1 MIAKGRPASALKIKR
16 PSGKRKTVQNEVLST
31 LRTALMAG
39 ALVPGQ
45 VMSLRKLAASFGTS
59 PMPVRAALMQLVAAG
74 ALEEGSN
81 RSVRVPLLS
90 KSRMIELFEIRVML
104 EGMAGKLA
112 CERGSPK
119 LVDKLTK
126 INKELLSAIAKYNVQ
141 DCLHANQKFHF
152 TLYEASE
159 SEVLMPLIES
169 LWLQC
174 GPALYYSLRAPGKPW
189 DAAIHV
195 QILESLRRQKPS
207 QVEAAVV
214 RDVRFTAKN
223 LLIGLAN
230 GSTHNAL
237 NASIEF

>member
-1 MIAKGRPASALKIKR
+1 MMSKDGTVGTLKVKRASGR
-16 PSGKRKTVQNEVLST
+16 RKTVQDEI
-31 LRTALMAG
+31 LRRLRAALMTG

-81 RSVRVPLLS
+81 RSVRVPRLS
-90 KSRMIELFEIRVML
+90 NSRMVELFKIRVML
-104 EGMAGKLA
+104 EGMAGKIA
-112 CERGSPK
+112 CERASPK
-119 LVDKLTK
+119 LVERLTR
-126 INKELLSAIAKYNVQ
+126 INKELLSAIAKHNVQ
-141 DCLHANQKFHF
+141 DCLQANQKFHF

-174 GPALYYSLRAPGKPW
+174 GPALYYSLLAPGKPW

-195 QILESLRRQKPS
+195 EILAALRKKNPS

-214 RDVRFTAKN
+214 RDVRFTEKN
-223 LLIGLAN
+223 LLIGIAQ
-230 GSTHNAL
+230 GSAHNAF
-237 NASIEF
+237 NSPIDF

>member
-1 MIAKGRPASALKIKR
+1 MMSKVSAVETLKVKR
-16 PSGKRKTVQNEVLST
+16 PPGRRKTVQNEVLAK
-31 LRTALMAG
+31 LRTALMSG

-45 VMSLRKLAASFGTS
+45 VMSLRKLAVSFGTS

-81 RSVRVPLLS
+81 RSVRVPRLS
-90 KSRMIELFEIRVML
+90 KSRMVELFEIRVML

-112 CERGSPK
+112 CERASVK
-119 LVDKLTK
+119 LLDRLTR
-126 INKELLSAIAKYNVQ
+126 INKELLSAIAKHKVQ
-141 DCLHANQKFHF
+141 ECLQANRRFHF

-174 GPALYYSLRAPGKPW
+174 GPALYYSLLAPGKPW

-195 QILESLRRQKPS
+195 EILAALKKRKPNL
-207 QVEAAVV
+207 VEAAVV

-223 LLIGLAN
+223 LLIGVAN
-230 GSTHNAL
+230 GSAHHAFN
-237 NASIEF
+237 SSVDF